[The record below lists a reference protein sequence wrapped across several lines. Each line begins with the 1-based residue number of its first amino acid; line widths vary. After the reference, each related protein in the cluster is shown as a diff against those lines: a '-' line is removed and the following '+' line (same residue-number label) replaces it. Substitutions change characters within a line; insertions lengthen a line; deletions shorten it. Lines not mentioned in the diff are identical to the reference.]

1 MELVTRLA
9 NGGPRIMT
17 DHLSGLPDRR
27 SFFATLEA
35 EIAHASAR
43 RGRFALTLLDVDKLR
58 RTNELFGY
66 AAGDE
71 VIRVISARLRIA
83 LGAGGYVARSAG
95 DEFAFIIPLAS
106 ETKTEA
112 QVLGICREALKPI
125 DIGKYSVQCRAN
137 IGVAVYPDDESDPVN
152 LLKDADIALGF
163 AKTNGSAGLVCYS
176 PNLRLR
182 SSAMD
187 RARRALASDG
197 IVPFYQPKVSL
208 VSGLTT
214 GFEALLRWVRGND
227 DIQLAETFSD
237 AFDDAQLSA
246 DLGDRILQCVAQD
259 IQRWLRE
266 GAPFGRVAFN
276 VSAAAFSRPEFAANI
291 LAVVD
296 AEGISPEYLEIEV
309 TEKVFLDDNSQQI
322 ARELHKLHERG
333 ARISLDDFGTGYA
346 SLMHLRQ
353 FPVDCLKIDR
363 SFVRDL
369 EFDKDCRSIVL
380 AILNL
385 AQSLNKSTVAE
396 GVETEEQARFLM
408 ANGCEAAQGYLF
420 SPAIPADRVAS
431 YVRSVT
437 SQAVITSFVSP
448 CDLVI

>member
-1 MELVTRLA
+1 
-9 NGGPRIMT
+9 MT

-27 SFFATLEA
+27 SFFAVLTA
-35 EIAHASAR
+35 EIARASAR
-43 RGRFALTLLDVDKLR
+43 QSRFAVALLDLDKLR

-71 VIRVISARLRIA
+71 VIRVISARLRSG
-83 LGAGGYVARSAG
+83 LGEGGYLARSAG
-95 DEFAFIIPLAS
+95 DEFALIIPLGGDGAA
-106 ETKTEA
+106 EA
-112 QVLGICREALKPI
+112 QVFDLCREALKPI

-137 IGVAVYPDDESDPVN
+137 IGVAVYPDDDRDPVN
-152 LLKDADIALGF
+152 LLKDADVALGS
-163 AKTNGSAGLVCYS
+163 AKTAGGAGVVCYS

-182 SSAMD
+182 STAIES
-187 RARRALASDG
+187 ARRALASDG
-197 IVPFYQPKVSL
+197 IVPYYQPKVSL
-208 VSGLTT
+208 ISGLTT
-214 GFEALLRWVRGND
+214 GFEALLRWVRSDD

-237 AFDDAQLSA
+237 AFDDAQLST
-246 DLGDRILQCVAQD
+246 DLGDRILQYVAGD
-259 IQRWLRE
+259 IKRWRRE
-266 GAPFGRVAFN
+266 GAPIGRVAIN
-276 VSAAAFSRPEFAANI
+276 VSAAAFSRPELAANVLNVI
-291 LAVVD
+291 D
-296 AEGISPEYLEIEV
+296 AEGISPEYIEIEV

-333 ARISLDDFGTGYA
+333 VRISLDDFGTGYA

-363 SFVRDL
+363 SFVRDI

-396 GVETEEQARFLM
+396 GVESEEQVRFLM

-420 SPAIPADRVAS
+420 SPAMPAERVAT
-431 YVRSVT
+431 YVRSVA
-437 SQAVITSFVSP
+437 SQTLITSFVSP

>member
-9 NGGPRIMT
+9 NGDPRVMT

-27 SFFATLEA
+27 SFFATLTA
-35 EIAHASAR
+35 EISRASAR
-43 RGRFALTLLDVDKLR
+43 KSRFALALLDLDKLR

-71 VIRVISARLRIA
+71 VIRVISARLRAA
-83 LGAGGYVARSAG
+83 LGTGGYVVRSAG
-95 DEFAFIIPLAS
+95 DEFALIVPLGGDG
-106 ETKTEA
+106 KTETE
-112 QVLGICREALKPI
+112 VLGICREALKPI

-137 IGVAVYPDDESDPVN
+137 IGVAVYPDDERDPVN
-152 LLKDADIALGF
+152 LLKDADVALGF
-163 AKTNGSAGLVCYS
+163 AKSNGSSGLVCYS
-176 PNLRLR
+176 PNLRLC
-182 SSAMD
+182 STVMD

-197 IVPFYQPKVSL
+197 IVPYYQPKVSL
-208 VSGLTT
+208 ASGLTT
-214 GFEALLRWVRGND
+214 GFEALLRWVRGTD

-237 AFDDAQLSA
+237 AFDDAQLST
-246 DLGDRILQCVAQD
+246 DLGDRILQYVASD

-266 GAPFGRVAFN
+266 GAPFGRVAIN
-276 VSAAAFSRPEFAANI
+276 ISAAAFSRPELAANVLTVI
-291 LAVVD
+291 D
-296 AEGISPEYLEIEV
+296 AEGIGPECLEIEV

-333 ARISLDDFGTGYA
+333 VRISLDDFGTGYA

-363 SFVRDL
+363 SFVRDI

-385 AQSLNKSTVAE
+385 AQSLNKSTVAV

-420 SPAIPADRVAS
+420 SPAMPADRVVS
-431 YVRSVT
+431 YVRSVA